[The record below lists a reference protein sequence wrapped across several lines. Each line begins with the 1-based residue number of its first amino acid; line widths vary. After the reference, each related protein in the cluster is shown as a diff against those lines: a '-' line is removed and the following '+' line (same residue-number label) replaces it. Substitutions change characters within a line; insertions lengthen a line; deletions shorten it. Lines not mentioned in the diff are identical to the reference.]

1 MKIFAITKENLG
13 DLSLF
18 IKNFSLWIWVVVQFD
33 EKFKIHMCRNKREGS
48 EVDDESN
55 MVNLPE
61 VEVEDDKVNLY
72 KI

>member
-33 EKFKIHMCRNKREGS
+33 EKFKIHIYRNKREG
-48 EVDDESN
+48 
-55 MVNLPE
+55 
-61 VEVEDDKVNLY
+61 
-72 KI
+72 

>member
-33 EKFKIHMCRNKREGS
+33 EKFKIHICRNKREG
-48 EVDDESN
+48 
-55 MVNLPE
+55 
-61 VEVEDDKVNLY
+61 
-72 KI
+72 